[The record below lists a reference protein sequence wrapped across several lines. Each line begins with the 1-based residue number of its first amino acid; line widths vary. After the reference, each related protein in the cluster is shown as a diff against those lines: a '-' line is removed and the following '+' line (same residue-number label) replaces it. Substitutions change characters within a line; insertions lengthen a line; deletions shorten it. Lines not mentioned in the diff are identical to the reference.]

1 MYAEVFAVADDKFVY
16 IIYPHSSTQA
26 VSELIS
32 ELKKRGYFV
41 KGKDCTA
48 SVGANEL
55 HTGASCMLALIS
67 RENISGDA
75 LKYELECASNAH
87 IPLVPVYL
95 EKVSVPFKLT
105 SLAQCRTAINKYAY
119 SDDGAFYKKLFTLK
133 PLINAKP
140 EPRDAEPQETDTVND
155 DALSVTNN
163 ATADAPSVTAEVISE
178 DNKPAPP
185 AEEKRTAAQRKKRK
199 KKNKTKKEE
208 DGFIRLLDGMYKGES
223 QNGIPNG
230 SGAMYYSDE
239 SVYTG
244 SFKDGKCDGEGEWSA
259 PDGSKYKGGF
269 KNDTFDGSGVYIY
282 SDGSSY
288 TGEFKNGK
296 RNGHG
301 VSVSVSGDKYDGEF
315 RDGFRHGSGTYT
327 FSDGSYYTGQFAYG
341 ERNGSGK
348 AVSSNGD
355 TYEGEFRNG
364 EFHGSGVFTRL
375 DGASYCGEF
384 KDGLRDG
391 EGVFVKPDG
400 TRYEGRF
407 SAGEP
412 NGFGVLSYP
421 NGMRTEGYFE
431 NGEFISETK
440 PDDSQSASDHTEKKK
455 RVPLFHRKKKD
466 DNA

>member
-1 MYAEVFAVADDKFVY
+1 MADDKFVY
-16 IIYPHSSTQA
+16 IIYPHSSSQA

-41 KGKDCTA
+41 KGKDCINSA
-48 SVGANEL
+48 GSNEL
-55 HTGASCMLALIS
+55 HSGASCMLALIS

-75 LKYELECASNAH
+75 LKTELECAAQAH

-119 SDDGAFYKKLFTLK
+119 SDDAAFYKKLFTLK
-133 PLINAKP
+133 PLLNAKP
-140 EPRDAEPQETDTVND
+140 EPHTAEAQEKISTTPPQKSEKETTVP
-155 DALSVTNN
+155 
-163 ATADAPSVTAEVISE
+163 DAPETIAEI
-178 DNKPAPP
+178 KPETKETPHVS
-185 AEEKRTAAQRKKRK
+185 EEKSTAPQRKKRK

-208 DGFIRLLDGMYKGES
+208 DGFIRLADGMYKGENT
-223 QNGIPNG
+223 NGIPNG
-230 SGAMYYSDE
+230 SGTMYYSDE

-244 SFKDGKCDGEGEWSA
+244 HFKDGKCDGEGEWSA
-259 PDGSKYKGGF
+259 PDGSKYKGSF
-269 KNDTFDGSGVYIY
+269 KDDTFDGSGVYVY

-296 RNGHG
+296 RNGSG

-315 RDGFRHGSGTYT
+315 RDGFRHGTGTYT

-348 AVSSNGD
+348 LVNSNGD

-407 SAGEP
+407 SLGEP

-431 NGEFISETK
+431 DGEFVSETK
-440 PDDSQSASDHTEKKK
+440 PDDTQDNPADKEEKKK
-455 RVPLFHRKKKD
+455 HSSLFKRWKKE
-466 DNA
+466 NTH